1 MVSNITK
8 ERREYLLNNLLLFMK
23 NEIEDDGA
31 TINTYW
37 FEVKYPEKVYIMGV
51 KEPKLEPASKDIIKF
66 QAKCPFEKEE
76 LDTVVKYGIAHELL
90 ERYTYDSFQ
99 ITYQGMN
106 QAEEYE
112 EYLEEC
118 VSDNQIIINDFVE
131 SEDSLVNEK
140 VIKSRNLYLTKDLDG
155 ALENIW
161 GAFERIKTIYTELD
175 KKDSAKKVCNICAT
189 SLDFD
194 CINNEFVALTNI
206 GNNYQIRHFETNKKP
221 LNDNNTKIYLYFRM
235 LSLINFAIKQLKE
248 AENDL

>member
-23 NEIEDDGA
+23 NEIEEAGI
-31 TINTYW
+31 TIDKYW
-37 FEVKYPEKVYIMGV
+37 FEVKYPEEVYIMGV
-51 KEPKLEPASKDIIKF
+51 KEPKLEPASEEIVKL
-66 QAKCPFEKEE
+66 QSKCPFEKEE

-140 VIKSRNLYLTKDLDG
+140 VIKSRNLYLSKDLDG

-161 GAFERIKTIYTELD
+161 GAFERIKTILD
-175 KKDSAKKVCNICAT
+175 SDKQKGAEKLCNLCAT
-189 SLDFD
+189 SLKVDD
-194 CINNEFVALTNI
+194 ISKEFKDLTSL
-206 GNNYQIRHFETNKKP
+206 GNNYIIRHTETTKIP
-221 LNDNNTKIYLYFRM
+221 ITDVNTKVYLYLRM

-248 AENDL
+248 AE